1 MSEHRARG
9 EATPA
14 WRRRWKENA
23 LLFSLLVHPSKSRAH
38 RVYELVSTENLVTE
52 RSLYLNLGYW
62 KDAPSTLDD
71 ACDAMAVL
79 LAQRAR
85 LSADDRVLDVGF
97 GFGDQDLFWMD
108 RYAPRHI
115 TGLNVTAF
123 QVQAAQQRVA
133 ERGLA
138 DRIDLRHGSATDIPL
153 EDGSIDKVLAL
164 ECAFHFKT
172 RDRFFAE
179 ACRVM
184 RPGGRLALTDIVPLP
199 RDGKLGLKGKL
210 TEYVGRAFWQICAEN
225 MYDRVEYAERLAR
238 AGFENIDVVS
248 LHDEVMEPFAR
259 FTLRRMSEPDVI
271 ARLNPSLRAMFVE
284 TAKTTLE
291 KPPDVARFDYVL
303 AVADKPGQER
313 VRGM

>member
-1 MSEHRARG
+1 MMSERG
-9 EATPA
+9 DVSEPAA

-23 LLFSLLVHPSKSRAH
+23 LLCSLLVHPSKSRAH

-62 KDAPSTLDD
+62 KDAPATLDD

-79 LAQRAR
+79 LADEAG
-85 LSADDRVLDVGF
+85 LSTEDRVLDVGF

-115 TGLNVTAF
+115 TGLNVTPM
-123 QVQAAQQRVA
+123 QVDAGRKRVA
-133 ERGLA
+133 ERGLT
-138 DRIDLRHGSATDIPL
+138 DRIDLRHGSATKVPL
-153 EDGSIDKVLAL
+153 DAGSIDKVLAL
-164 ECAFHFKT
+164 ECAFHFHT
-172 RDRFFAE
+172 RDQFFAE
-179 ACRVM
+179 AFRVL

-199 RDGKLGLKGKL
+199 RDGTMGIKGRL
-210 TEYVGRAFWQICAEN
+210 TEYVGRAFWQICTEN
-225 MYDRVEYAERLAR
+225 MYDRVEYVDHLAR
-238 AGFENIDVVS
+238 VGFQNVKVIS

-271 ARLNPSLRAMFVE
+271 ARLNPSLRAMFIG

-291 KPPDVARFDYVL
+291 KPPGVARFDYVL
-303 AVADKPGQER
+303 AVADKPAR
-313 VRGM
+313 

>member
-1 MSEHRARG
+1 MERPAVNEAR
-9 EATPA
+9 PA
-14 WRRRWKENA
+14 WQRRWKENA
-23 LLFSLLVHPSKSRAH
+23 LLLSLLVHPSKSRAQ

-62 KDAPSTLDD
+62 KDAPETLDD
-71 ACDAMAVL
+71 ACDAMAIL
-79 LAQRAR
+79 LAERAQ
-85 LSADDRVLDVGF
+85 LSRDDRVLDVGF

-108 RYAPRHI
+108 RYAPQHI
-115 TGLNVTAF
+115 TGLNVTPF
-123 QVQAAQQRVA
+123 QVRAARQRVA

-138 DRIDLRHGSATDIPL
+138 DRIDLREGSATEIPL

-164 ECAFHFKT
+164 ECAFHFQT

-179 ACRVM
+179 AFRVM
-184 RPGGRLALTDIVPLP
+184 RSGGRLALTDIIPLP

-210 TEYVGRAFWQICAEN
+210 TAYVGRAFWQICAEN
-225 MYDRVEYAERLAR
+225 MYDRDEYAARLAR
-238 AGFENIDVVS
+238 AGFEHVRVTS

-259 FTLRRMSEPDVI
+259 FTLRRMSEPEVI

-291 KPPDVARFDYVL
+291 KPPGIARFDYVL
-303 AVADKPGQER
+303 AEADKPGR
-313 VRGM
+313 